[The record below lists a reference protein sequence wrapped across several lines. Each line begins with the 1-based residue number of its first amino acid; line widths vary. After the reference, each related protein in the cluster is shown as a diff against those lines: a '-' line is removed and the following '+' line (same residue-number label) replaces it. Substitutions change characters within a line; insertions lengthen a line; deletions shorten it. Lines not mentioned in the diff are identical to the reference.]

1 MGNQTPRTQC
11 KRLKCQWRGTDKEAG
26 EVRGLKELETEL
38 GLERQR
44 GFGHVETAREGKA
57 SRQREQ
63 HEQRHGGGKAR
74 RHVEKRATSQVWLNK
89 GPSKQGLGQG
99 LYLCVSGEAPEGFRG
114 NKRIRAGI

>member
-1 MGNQTPRTQC
+1 M
-11 KRLKCQWRGTDKEAG
+11 
-26 EVRGLKELETEL
+26 
-38 GLERQR
+38 
-44 GFGHVETAREGKA
+44 ETAREGKA

-63 HEQRHGGGKAR
+63 DEQRHGGGKAR
-74 RHVEKRATSQVWLNK
+74 RHVEKRATSQGWLNNR